1 MRTILWIILVAVA
14 IILYQENNVI
24 SNRTGQGIACLEFA
38 NSYDGKATLYQW
50 DAVKYAD
57 GTLIGV
63 AQSNTHWDFVFILT
77 YVLLMILCSS
87 IQMQQEKNSF
97 LNALLRLN
105 LLLAVLAG
113 LLDVT
118 EDLILLYDLRHVND
132 PGLYV
137 SSYWA
142 TLPKWI
148 LSGWVVLV
156 WVVSLIKSAIFNKS
170 TKVPVPV
177 AHVSIV
183 N

>member
-14 IILYQENNVI
+14 VILYQENNVI
-24 SNRTGQGIACLEFA
+24 SNRTGQGISWLEFA
-38 NSYDGKATLYQW
+38 KCREGKAMLCRW
-50 DAVKYAD
+50 DSVKYGG
-57 GTLIGV
+57 GTLIAV

-87 IQMQQEKNSF
+87 TQMQLEKNTF

-105 LLLAVLAG
+105 LLLALLAG
-113 LLDVT
+113 LLDVA
-118 EDLILLYDLRHVND
+118 EDLILLYDFRHAAD

-137 SSYWA
+137 SSYWV

-156 WVVSLIKSAIFNKS
+156 WLISLAKSAIFNKS
-170 TKVPVPV
+170 TKIPAP
-177 AHVSIV
+177 ARQVSIV